1 MVLTDA
7 KRLFVLSVVMI
18 SILICYREQKAENSL
33 RKASR
38 KLARAE
44 GELERTEISL
54 VQCQHDFD
62 VAMQTKQ
69 TYQTDYDALLE
80 RRNDANTLISGLTGL
95 PNDDLSIQ
103 NGIIATSNYRYPLL
117 IDPQLQGKS
126 WIKDMERDHDL
137 VITTLN
143 SKLFRQQLDDSIA
156 FGRPLLIEDVKEELD
171 PILDPILEKNFSK
184 LDRTLRL
191 YITTKLANPT
201 YAPEI
206 CARVSVIDFT
216 VTQRG
221 LEHQLLS
228 LLIANERNEL
238 ERERVT
244 LARETTKNKR
254 MLKELE
260 DNLLI
265 KLTSSLLDDPS
276 VVEVLNANKRIATE
290 VKEKVVIAEET
301 KMKISTARE

>member
-1 MVLTDA
+1 
-7 KRLFVLSVVMI
+7 
-18 SILICYREQKAENSL
+18 REQKAENSL

-69 TYQTDYDALLE
+69 TYQTDYDALLK